1 MSRRTKDLDLDLFL
15 IFDSAASNLI
25 IKIICYKLINSK
37 TNTFNDSI
45 NMPKNLHKDDDDLDL
60 IDLND
65 DKYSN
70 DNKSDKID
78 TDTDL
83 DDSQHKKKSTKTKLV
98 GNNSTK
104 RTKDDNSDAKES
116 KNVSVKGS
124 KEPDN
129 QTGDTALLSN
139 EEDDDSKFFVVRVA
153 GGQESMIASMLQS
166 RLHSKKIEGIYSV
179 LFLENF
185 KGYVIVEAVD
195 SNIAYEALHGI
206 RHIRGQIRGELP
218 FKDLEGYLIKKPV
231 VTELIIDDTVEIIA
245 GPFKSMKAKIMRVDY
260 EKQDATVVLLDS
272 PYQIPVT
279 VDANYL
285 KKSL

>member
-1 MSRRTKDLDLDLFL
+1 
-15 IFDSAASNLI
+15 
-25 IKIICYKLINSK
+25 
-37 TNTFNDSI
+37 
-45 NMPKNLHKDDDDLDL
+45 MPKNLRKDDDDLDL

-65 DKYSN
+65 DKYN
-70 DNKSDKID
+70 TDNNKSEKIN
-78 TDTDL
+78 TVIDL
-83 DDSQHKKKSTKTKLV
+83 DKGQHEKKSIKTKST
-98 GNNSTK
+98 NKDNTK
-104 RTKDDNSDAKES
+104 RAKDDNLGAKES
-116 KNVSVKGS
+116 KNAREKGS
-124 KEPDN
+124 KDSDSQTEDN
-129 QTGDTALLSN
+129 TLLSN
-139 EEDDDSKFFVVRVA
+139 EEEGDSKFFVVRVA
-153 GGQESMIASMLQS
+153 GGQESMIASMLQT

-260 EKQDATVVLLDS
+260 EKQEATVVLLDS

>member
-1 MSRRTKDLDLDLFL
+1 
-15 IFDSAASNLI
+15 
-25 IKIICYKLINSK
+25 
-37 TNTFNDSI
+37 
-45 NMPKNLHKDDDDLDL
+45 MPKNLHKDDDDLDL

-65 DKYSN
+65 DNYNNDGNESN
-70 DNKSDKID
+70 KID
-78 TDTDL
+78 TVDDL
-83 DDSQHKKKSTKTKLV
+83 DKGLHKKKSIKTKTI
-98 GNNSTK
+98 NNNNIK
-104 RTKDDNSDAKES
+104 RGKDDNLDSRES
-116 KNVSVKGS
+116 KIAHEKASGDS
-124 KEPDN
+124 DS
-129 QTGDTALLSN
+129 QTGDTTLLSD

-153 GGQESMIASMLQS
+153 GGQESMIASMLQT

-231 VTELIIDDTVEIIA
+231 VTELIVDDTVEIIA

-260 EKQDATVVLLDS
+260 EKQEATVVLLDS

>member
-1 MSRRTKDLDLDLFL
+1 MIMNESE
-15 IFDSAASNLI
+15 
-25 IKIICYKLINSK
+25 KI
-37 TNTFNDSI
+37 NTFND
-45 NMPKNLHKDDDDLDL
+45 LD
-60 IDLND
+60 
-65 DKYSN
+65 KG
-70 DNKSDKID
+70 
-78 TDTDL
+78 
-83 DDSQHKKKSTKTKLV
+83 QHEKKSIKIKSTNKD
-98 GNNSTK
+98 NTK
-104 RTKDDNSDAKES
+104 RSKDDNLGAKES
-116 KNVSVKGS
+116 KNTREKGS
-124 KEPDN
+124 KDSDS
-129 QTGDTALLSN
+129 QTEDTTLLSN
-139 EEDDDSKFFVVRVA
+139 EEEGDSKFFVVRVA
-153 GGQESMIASMLQS
+153 GGQESMIASMLQT

-260 EKQDATVVLLDS
+260 EKQEATVVLLDS

>member
-1 MSRRTKDLDLDLFL
+1 
-15 IFDSAASNLI
+15 
-25 IKIICYKLINSK
+25 
-37 TNTFNDSI
+37 
-45 NMPKNLHKDDDDLDL
+45 MPKNLNKDDDDLDL
-60 IDLND
+60 IGLND
-65 DKYSN
+65 DKHNN
-70 DNKSDKID
+70 DDNESDKIESVKN
-78 TDTDL
+78 L
-83 DDSQHKKKSTKTKLV
+83 DKGQHEKKSIKTKSINK
-98 GNNSTK
+98 NNTK
-104 RTKDDNSDAKES
+104 RAKDVNLSAKES
-116 KNVSVKGS
+116 GNASE
-124 KEPDN
+124 KESEDSDS
-129 QTGDTALLSN
+129 QDGDSSLLSN
-139 EEDDDSKFFVVRVA
+139 DEDSDSKFFVVRVA

-260 EKQDATVVLLDS
+260 EKQEATVVLLDS

>member
-1 MSRRTKDLDLDLFL
+1 
-15 IFDSAASNLI
+15 
-25 IKIICYKLINSK
+25 
-37 TNTFNDSI
+37 
-45 NMPKNLHKDDDDLDL
+45 MPKNLHKDDDDLDL

-70 DNKSDKID
+70 DNNKSDKID
-78 TDTDL
+78 TDTDIV
-83 DDSQHKKKSTKTKLV
+83 DSQHKKKSTKTKLI

-104 RTKDDNSDAKES
+104 RTKDDNLDAKEF
-116 KNVSVKGS
+116 KNVSEKGS

-245 GPFKSMKAKIMRVDY
+245 GPFKSMKAKITRVDY
-260 EKQDATVVLLDS
+260 EKQEATVVLLDS

>member
-1 MSRRTKDLDLDLFL
+1 
-15 IFDSAASNLI
+15 
-25 IKIICYKLINSK
+25 
-37 TNTFNDSI
+37 
-45 NMPKNLHKDDDDLDL
+45 MPKNLHKDDDDLDL

-78 TDTDL
+78 IDTDL
-83 DDSQHKKKSTKTKLV
+83 DDSQHKKKSTKAKLI

-104 RTKDDNSDAKES
+104 RTKDDNLDAKEF
-116 KNVSVKGS
+116 KNVSEKGS

-260 EKQDATVVLLDS
+260 EKQEATVVLLDS

>member
-1 MSRRTKDLDLDLFL
+1 
-15 IFDSAASNLI
+15 
-25 IKIICYKLINSK
+25 
-37 TNTFNDSI
+37 
-45 NMPKNLHKDDDDLDL
+45 MPKNLRKDDDDLDL
-60 IDLND
+60 IDLNN
-65 DKYSN
+65 DKYNN
-70 DNKSDKID
+70 DNNESEKID
-78 TDTDL
+78 TINEL
-83 DDSQHKKKSTKTKLV
+83 DKGKHEKKSIKTKLI
-98 GNNSTK
+98 NNSNAK
-104 RTKDDNSDAKES
+104 RAKDANVGANES
-116 KNVSVKGS
+116 NNTGVNVSKDS
-124 KEPDN
+124 DS

-231 VTELIIDDTVEIIA
+231 VTELIVDDTVEIIA

-260 EKQDATVVLLDS
+260 EKQEATVVLLDS

>member
-1 MSRRTKDLDLDLFL
+1 
-15 IFDSAASNLI
+15 
-25 IKIICYKLINSK
+25 
-37 TNTFNDSI
+37 
-45 NMPKNLHKDDDDLDL
+45 MPKNLHKDDDDLDL

-70 DNKSDKID
+70 DNNKSDKID
-78 TDTDL
+78 IDTDL
-83 DDSQHKKKSTKTKLV
+83 DDSQHKKKSTKAKLI

-104 RTKDDNSDAKES
+104 RTKDDNLDAKEF
-116 KNVSVKGS
+116 KNVSEKGS

-260 EKQDATVVLLDS
+260 EKQEATVVLLDS

>member
-1 MSRRTKDLDLDLFL
+1 
-15 IFDSAASNLI
+15 
-25 IKIICYKLINSK
+25 
-37 TNTFNDSI
+37 
-45 NMPKNLHKDDDDLDL
+45 MPKNLHKVDDDLDL

-65 DKYSN
+65 NNESE
-70 DNKSDKID
+70 KIN
-78 TDTDL
+78 TFNDL
-83 DDSQHKKKSTKTKLV
+83 DKGQHEKKSIKSKSTNKDD
-98 GNNSTK
+98 TK
-104 RTKDDNSDAKES
+104 RSKDYNLGAKES
-116 KNVSVKGS
+116 KNTREKGS
-124 KEPDN
+124 KDSDS
-129 QTGDTALLSN
+129 QTEDTTLLSN
-139 EEDDDSKFFVVRVA
+139 EEEGDSKFFVVRVA
-153 GGQESMIASMLQS
+153 GGQESMIASMLQT

-260 EKQDATVVLLDS
+260 EKQEATVVLLDS

>member
-1 MSRRTKDLDLDLFL
+1 
-15 IFDSAASNLI
+15 
-25 IKIICYKLINSK
+25 
-37 TNTFNDSI
+37 
-45 NMPKNLHKDDDDLDL
+45 MPKNLHKDDDDLDL

-70 DNKSDKID
+70 DNNKSDKID
-78 TDTDL
+78 TDTDIV
-83 DDSQHKKKSTKTKLV
+83 DSQHKKKSTKAKLI

-104 RTKDDNSDAKES
+104 RTKDDNLDAKEF
-116 KNVSVKGS
+116 KNVSEKGS

-260 EKQDATVVLLDS
+260 EKQEATVVLLDS